1 MTDTQYD
8 IWNDETKVREYQIEV
23 PRFIEQDITAQDI
36 AAIVQGGCVSGAYM
50 PAVTYHVAVDLM
62 TDYDDEIFDTIEDAM
77 GCPPADCLSRTEDNS
92 WAQMAT
98 RFVSLA
104 VEIWASGVMH
114 QIEFKNEA
122 VA

>member
-8 IWNDETKVREYQIEV
+8 IWNDETKVREYEIEV
-23 PRFIEQDITAQDI
+23 PGFIEQDITAQDI
-36 AAIVQGGCVSGAYM
+36 VTIVQRGCISGAYM

-62 TDYDDEIFDTIEDAM
+62 TDYSDEIFDTIENAM

-92 WAQMAT
+92 WAAMAT

-104 VEIWASGVMH
+104 VEIWASEKMH
-114 QIEFKNEA
+114 QIAERE

>member
-1 MTDTQYD
+1 MTNTQYD
-8 IWNDETKVREYQIEV
+8 IWNDETEVREYGIEV
-23 PRFIEQDITAQDI
+23 PGFIEQDITAQDI
-36 AAIVQGGCVSGAYM
+36 VSIVQGGCASGAYM

-62 TDYDDEIFDTIEDAM
+62 TDYGDGIFDTIEDVM

-114 QIEFKNEA
+114 QIEERDA
-122 VA
+122 A